1 MKGCRNGGR
10 AMGRSQEFRKAV
22 ARAPEVE
29 NGAEKWPPKIFKIL
43 NFENVET
50 FRNSLVPP

>member
-1 MKGCRNGGR
+1 MGEPWEDLMSFEKFRARARVRNG
-10 AMGRSQEFRKAV
+10 AKKVPQ
-22 ARAPEVE
+22 
-29 NGAEKWPPKIFKIL
+29 KIFEIL